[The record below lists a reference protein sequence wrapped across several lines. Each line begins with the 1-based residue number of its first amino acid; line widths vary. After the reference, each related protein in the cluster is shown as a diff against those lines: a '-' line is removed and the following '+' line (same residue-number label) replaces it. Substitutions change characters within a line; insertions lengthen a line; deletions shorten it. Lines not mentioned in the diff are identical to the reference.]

1 MEKADWKSSLQVAFE
16 HAVAYLDGLPDRP
29 VPPTAS
35 LAQLRTSLGVPL
47 PDGPQPA
54 DEVVAALAAAAEPGV
69 IASGAGRFFGFVIGG
84 STPAALAA
92 DWLTS
97 VWDQNAGLYVIG
109 PSASVAEEVAARWAI
124 ELLGLPPQTSAGFVT
139 GAQMANFTALAVAV
153 REVLRRAGWDVDAD
167 GLWGAPKV
175 RVLVGGERHGT
186 IDRALRFL
194 GMGTGSIV
202 PVEADG
208 QGRMVVPALRA
219 ALAAED
225 GPAIVCAQVGNVNT
239 GAIDP
244 VGELSEVA
252 HAAGAWVHV
261 DGAFG
266 MWAAASPRLRHLTA
280 GLETADSWA
289 VDAHKW
295 LNVPYDSSMVF
306 CADPAAHR
314 AAMGARASYLMNA
327 EHGERDAVDYTP
339 EHSRRARGFAVYA
352 ALRAL
357 GRDGVADLVDR
368 NCAMARRFASR
379 LSDGGAEILND
390 VVLNQVLVRFR
401 DDDHTREVL
410 KRVQADGTCWMS
422 ATTWHGKAAIRISVS
437 NWSTDE
443 NDVDRS
449 VAAMLAC
456 AAM

>member
-1 MEKADWKSSLQVAFE
+1 
-16 HAVAYLDGLPDRP
+16 
-29 VPPTAS
+29 
-35 LAQLRTSLGVPL
+35 
-47 PDGPQPA
+47 
-54 DEVVAALAAAAEPGV
+54 
-69 IASGAGRFFGFVIGG
+69 
-84 STPAALAA
+84 
-92 DWLTS
+92 
-97 VWDQNAGLYVIG
+97 
-109 PSASVAEEVAARWAI
+109 
-124 ELLGLPPQTSAGFVT
+124 
-139 GAQMANFTALAVAV
+139 
-153 REVLRRAGWDVDAD
+153 
-167 GLWGAPKV
+167 
-175 RVLVGGERHGT
+175 
-186 IDRALRFL
+186 
-194 GMGTGSIV
+194 
-202 PVEADG
+202 
-208 QGRMVVPALRA
+208 
-219 ALAAED
+219 
-225 GPAIVCAQVGNVNT
+225 
-239 GAIDP
+239 
-244 VGELSEVA
+244 
-252 HAAGAWVHV
+252 
-261 DGAFG
+261 
-266 MWAAASPRLRHLTA
+266 
-280 GLETADSWA
+280 
-289 VDAHKW
+289 
-295 LNVPYDSSMVF
+295 
-306 CADPAAHR
+306 
-314 AAMGARASYLMNA
+314 MNA